1 MDWEV
6 KIETKLKD
14 GILDPQGKAVK
25 TGLKSLGYNNVES
38 VHVGKYLELVLENI
52 EQKNIAAK
60 MVEEM
65 CDKLLANPV
74 IEDYSYHIKEMEG

>member
-25 TGLKSLGYNNVES
+25 TGLESLGYNNVES
-38 VHVGKYLELVLENI
+38 VYVGKYLEIILEDI
-52 EQKNIAAK
+52 KQKNKVAEV
-60 MVEEM
+60 VEEM
-65 CDKLLANPV
+65 CKKLLANPV
-74 IEDYSYHIKEMEG
+74 IEDYKYQIKKMGG

>member
-25 TGLKSLGYNNVES
+25 TGLKSLGYENVDS
-38 VHVGKYLELVLENI
+38 VFVGKYMEIIIKDISKKEDAS
-52 EQKNIAAK
+52 E
-60 MVEEM
+60 MVEDM
-65 CDKLLANPV
+65 CKKLLANPV
-74 IEDYSYHIKEMEG
+74 IEEYKYELNKMEG